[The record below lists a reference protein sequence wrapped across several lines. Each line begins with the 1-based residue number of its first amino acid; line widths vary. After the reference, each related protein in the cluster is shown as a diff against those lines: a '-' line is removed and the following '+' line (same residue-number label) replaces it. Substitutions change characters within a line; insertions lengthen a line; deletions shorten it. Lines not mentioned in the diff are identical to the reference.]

1 MYNDGRPK
9 KTHLW
14 RRSGCVSVRIHPRSA
29 WLVFTWCYIS
39 GCVRVCRSAS
49 LRAPVLAA
57 LSCTE
62 QRNPV
67 YILATRE
74 QMSRRGSELIQVLQ
88 NTLHLLCNFFLHCSL
103 CRAPKIRHGRQFGL
117 GWGSAAH
124 GGSQTSHLN
133 CPETLL
139 PVPTCYLS

>member
-1 MYNDGRPK
+1 MKYLQRTLYNDGRPK

-29 WLVFTWCYIS
+29 WLVFTRCYIS

-49 LRAPVLAA
+49 LCAPVLAA
-57 LSCTE
+57 LSCPE
-62 QRNPV
+62 RRNPA

-74 QMSRRGSELIQVLQ
+74 QVSRRGSELIQVLQ
-88 NTLHLLCNFFLHCSL
+88 NTLDLLCNFFLHCSL
-103 CRAPKIRHGRQFGL
+103 SRTPKIRHRRQFGL

-124 GGSQTSHLN
+124 GGSQIHT
-133 CPETLL
+133 
-139 PVPTCYLS
+139 